1 MTHKRF
7 RKIHIIFN
15 WVVILLLLS
24 LILYFYPIYL
34 YTSVSFMAIV
44 PAIIGFC
51 VRSLVY
57 EYREYRDVVDW
68 EEKMKKK
75 EEMKREEE
83 GTI

>member
-1 MTHKRF
+1 
-7 RKIHIIFN
+7 
-15 WVVILLLLS
+15 
-24 LILYFYPIYL
+24 
-34 YTSVSFMAIV
+34 MAIV